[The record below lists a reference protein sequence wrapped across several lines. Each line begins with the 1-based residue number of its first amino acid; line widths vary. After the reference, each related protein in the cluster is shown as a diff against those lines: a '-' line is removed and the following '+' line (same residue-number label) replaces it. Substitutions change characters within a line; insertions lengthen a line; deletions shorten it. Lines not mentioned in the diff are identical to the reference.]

1 MAITHS
7 ISDLLTAGT
16 VQSLASFLMN
26 VFYGIAI
33 LLVAHFGSRALH
45 RYIVSYSLKSPHLDA
60 TLFRFFGTIARY
72 LVLVFAIIFVLNRFG
87 IQTASLIAVLG
98 AAGLAIGLAVQ
109 GTLSNLAAG
118 IMLILFRP
126 FRVGNYVQVS
136 SQAGTVRDV
145 TLFYTEL
152 KTYDGLQVLVPNKDV
167 WAASITNYSNIEN
180 RLIDLTIGV
189 SYGCDLKQ
197 AGTIL
202 ARVAAADER
211 VLAEPAPFI
220 KVKELGESS
229 VDFVFRVWTKGADW
243 WVTKCEITEQIKL
256 SLDEAG
262 IEIPFP
268 NQTVNF
274 VNPLEI
280 SGNLKA
286 EKKMA

>member
-1 MAITHS
+1 MAVTHP

-16 VQSLASFLMN
+16 IHSLAAFCLN
-26 VFYGIAI
+26 VLYAIII

-72 LVLVFAIIFVLNRFG
+72 LVLVFAFIFVLSRFG

-98 AAGLAIGLAVQ
+98 AAGLAVGLAVQ

-136 SQAGTVRDV
+136 SQAGTVLDV
-145 TLFYTEL
+145 NLFYTEL

-167 WAASITNYSNIEN
+167 WAASITNYSNVQN

-189 SYGCDLKQ
+189 SYGCDLKH
-197 AGTIL
+197 ASAIL
-202 ARVAAADER
+202 AQVAANDSR
-211 VLAEPAPFI
+211 VLTDPVPFI
-220 KVKELGESS
+220 KVKDLGESS
-229 VDFVFRVWTKGADW
+229 VDFVFRVWTKGSDW
-243 WVTKCEITEQIKL
+243 WVAKCEITEQIKL

-268 NQTVNF
+268 NRTLTFANK
-274 VNPLEI
+274 LEVA
-280 SGNLKA
+280 G
-286 EKKMA
+286 EKKAA